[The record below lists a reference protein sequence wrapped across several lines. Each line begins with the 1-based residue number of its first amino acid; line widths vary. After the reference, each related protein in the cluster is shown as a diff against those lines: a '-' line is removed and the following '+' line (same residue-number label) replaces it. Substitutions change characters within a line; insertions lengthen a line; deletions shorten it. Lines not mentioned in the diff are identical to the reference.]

1 MKNPQKHSTK
11 IRTTIWTD
19 ACAKTKMPLW
29 SVILWPLST
38 VTKHFNRNNHVPG
51 GIVFMV
57 CYVVSTFDESELRS
71 NDNTRRKC
79 DQMESF
85 SCSVMLCPLSTNPN
99 YIQMK
104 NWRAKWFKIT
114 RGESGINR
122 HEKPKTFDKN
132 PYNTLNTCVR
142 KYKNVFM
149 IHFLR

>member
-19 ACAKTKMPLW
+19 ACAKTKMSLW

-71 NDNTRRKC
+71 NEEPMNQIRTTRLTDACAKTK
-79 DQMESF
+79 MSLW
-85 SCSVMLCPLSTNPN
+85 SVILWPLSTTKHFNRNNHIPSFW
-99 YIQMK
+99 Q
-104 NWRAKWFKIT
+104 AKMINSQNI
-114 RGESGINR
+114 RYLRPEGILFIAR
-122 HEKPKTFDKN
+122 YVVTTF
-132 PYNTLNTCVR
+132 Y
-142 KYKNVFM
+142 
-149 IHFLR
+149 HSE